1 MRVGVTNPCPK
12 GLMGSYVQKE
22 VQQMSEITSAY
33 ESVMVISLK
42 LNDEEIK
49 SVVEKFKTLISENAT
64 LDNVDEWGKR
74 RLAYQINKESEAY
87 YVLFSFTSNADFP
100 AELDRR
106 YKITD
111 GVLRSMIIKKDE
123 K

>member
-1 MRVGVTNPCPK
+1 
-12 GLMGSYVQKE
+12 
-22 VQQMSEITSAY
+22 MSEVTSAY
-33 ESVMVISLK
+33 ESVMVISLR
-42 LNDEEIK
+42 LNDEGIQ
-49 SVVEKFKTLISENAT
+49 SLIEKFKALISENAT
-64 LDNVDEWGKR
+64 LDSVDEWGKR

-87 YVLFSFTSNADFP
+87 YVLFSFTSTAEFP

-111 GVLRSMIIKKDE
+111 GILRSMIIKKDE

>member
-1 MRVGVTNPCPK
+1 
-12 GLMGSYVQKE
+12 
-22 VQQMSEITSAY
+22 MSEITSAY

-49 SVVEKFKTLISENAT
+49 SVVEKFKALISENAT

-87 YVLFSFTSNADFP
+87 YVLFSFTSNAEFP